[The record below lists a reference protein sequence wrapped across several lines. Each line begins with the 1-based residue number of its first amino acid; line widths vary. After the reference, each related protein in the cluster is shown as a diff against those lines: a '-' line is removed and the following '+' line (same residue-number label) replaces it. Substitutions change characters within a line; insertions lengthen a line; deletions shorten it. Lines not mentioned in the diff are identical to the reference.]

1 MTRARVLGS
10 PSGVWPSDDRA
21 DTWTN
26 VSGGLPGGGVSDL
39 AKAGGG
45 TMFAATSQEVFWTLE
60 KGETWVAYN
69 DDLVRQMAFSE
80 VSGNRAALFLA
91 ASPKCRAREQ
101 N

>member
-1 MTRARVLGS
+1 
-10 PSGVWPSDDRA
+10 
-21 DTWTN
+21 
-26 VSGGLPGGGVSDL
+26 
-39 AKAGGG
+39 
-45 TMFAATSQEVFWTLE
+45 MFAATSQEVFWTLE